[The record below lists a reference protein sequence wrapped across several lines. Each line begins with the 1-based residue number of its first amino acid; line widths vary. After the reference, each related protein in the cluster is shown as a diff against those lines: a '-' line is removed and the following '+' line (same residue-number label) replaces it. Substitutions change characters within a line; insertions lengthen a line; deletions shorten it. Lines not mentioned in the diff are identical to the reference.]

1 MMTEPLRKFLQEISI
16 PITNPGGGHW
26 STSTTG
32 DGDINFGGL
41 CDSSAQ
47 GKWTAG
53 GSDIAD
59 GSFYVEGD
67 FTTTGCPPGWATT
80 IVAEGYINFGGNA
93 DVVNFKDASDTA
105 DIQDMFLVGGTDVE
119 FSGNPS
125 NTIQGFIAAKE
136 QISFSG
142 SVVLEGFIV
151 ASDAAA
157 TENLVTSNTIG
168 GSVNIT
174 YNRDLV
180 APFLGN
186 KVDVIAWQET

>member
-1 MMTEPLRKFLQEISI
+1 M
-16 PITNPGGGHW
+16 
-26 STSTTG
+26 
-32 DGDINFGGL
+32 
-41 CDSSAQ
+41 
-47 GKWTAG
+47 
-53 GSDIAD
+53 
-59 GSFYVEGD
+59 
-67 FTTTGCPPGWATT
+67 
-80 IVAEGYINFGGNA
+80 
-93 DVVNFKDASDTA
+93 VNFKDASDTA
-105 DIQDMFLVGGTDVE
+105 DIQDMFLAGGTDGE

-174 YNRDLV
+174 YNGDLV
-180 APFLGN
+180 APFLSN